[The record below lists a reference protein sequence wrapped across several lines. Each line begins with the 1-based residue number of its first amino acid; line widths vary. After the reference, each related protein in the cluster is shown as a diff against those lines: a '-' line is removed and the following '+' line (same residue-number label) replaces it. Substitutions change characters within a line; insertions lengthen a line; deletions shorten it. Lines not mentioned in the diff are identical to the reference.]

1 MSSKVLQSSPSFFVQ
16 DSVAAGAALPL
27 AVLRLVGADAAH
39 FLQGQVTQ
47 DVLALPMD
55 HWTRAALC
63 TAQGRILTL
72 LKVVAVPE
80 GLWLVLPA
88 ERVAAIRDHLQR
100 FVLRAKVKLIA
111 DDSVTVS
118 TCDGSGNVLAD
129 AGQAFHPVAH
139 AVEGLVLPLSA
150 TRQLC
155 LSGDAASAALT
166 ATALH
171 ATHLRADAPASTG
184 AAAELAWPEWLAAC
198 VADGEPEVFNASAES
213 WTPHMLAQE
222 QWQAISLTKGC
233 YTGQEIVARTH
244 YLGKNKR
251 RLEQVTLQIGPLPAP
266 GEAFDLP
273 DGRRADWVMGLARND
288 GLEGLVVTAALEVPP
303 T

>member
-1 MSSKVLQSSPSFFVQ
+1 MSSKVLQTSPAFLVQ
-16 DSVAAGAALPL
+16 DKAASPMG
-27 AVLRLVGADAAH
+27 VLRLVGPDAAR

-47 DVLALPMD
+47 DVVALPSGQ
-55 HWTRAALC
+55 WARAALC
-63 TAQGRILTL
+63 TAQGRVPAL

-88 ERVAAIRDHLQR
+88 ERIAALREHLQR

-111 DDSVTVS
+111 ADSLVVS
-118 TCDGSGNVLAD
+118 MCAGSGQGPTE
-129 AGQAFHPVAH
+129 AGQAFQPVVRA
-139 AVEGLVLPLSA
+139 AEGLVLPLSA

-155 LSGDAASAALT
+155 LSGD
-166 ATALH
+166 
-171 ATHLRADAPASTG
+171 

-213 WTPHMLAQE
+213 WTPHMLAQD

-251 RLEQVTLQIGPLPAP
+251 RLERVELPAGALLAP
-266 GEAFDLP
+266 GEPFDLP
-273 DGRRADWVMGLARND
+273 DGRRAEWVQGVAREAGN
-288 GLEGLVVTAALEVPP
+288 EALVVTASPG
-303 T
+303 

>member
-1 MSSKVLQSSPSFFVQ
+1 MSSKVLQTSPPFLVQ
-16 DSVAAGAALPL
+16 DNAASPIG
-27 AVLRLVGADAAH
+27 VLRLVGPDAAH

-47 DVLALPMD
+47 DVVALPAG

-63 TAQGRILTL
+63 TAQGRILAL

-88 ERVAAIRDHLQR
+88 ERLAAIREHLQR
-100 FVLRAKVKLIA
+100 FVLRAKVKLVN
-111 DDSVTVS
+111 DDSLVVS
-118 TCDGSGNVLAD
+118 TYAGSGNVP
-129 AGQAFHPVAH
+129 AGAGPAFQPMAR
-139 AVEGLVLPLSA
+139 AVEGLMVPLSA

-155 LSGDAASAALT
+155 LSGDAASVALA

-171 ATHLRADAPASTG
+171 ATQPPADAPASTG

-198 VADGEPEVFNASAES
+198 VADGEPEVFNASMEN
-213 WTPHMLAQE
+213 WTPHMLAQDH
-222 QWQAISLTKGC
+222 WQAISLTKGC

-251 RLEQVTLQIGPLPAP
+251 RLEQVALPPGPLPAP
-266 GEAFDLP
+266 GETFNLP
-273 DGRRADWVMGLARND
+273 DGRRAEWVLGVARETGN
-288 GLEGLVVTAALEVPP
+288 EALVVTASLG
-303 T
+303 

>member
-16 DSVAAGAALPL
+16 DSVAAGTALPL
-27 AVLRLVGADAAH
+27 AVLRLVGADSAR

-47 DVLALPMD
+47 DVVALPVGQ
-55 HWTRAALC
+55 WARAALC
-63 TAQGRILTL
+63 TAQGRVLAL

-88 ERVAAIRDHLQR
+88 ERVAGVRDHLQR
-100 FVLRAKVKLIA
+100 FVLRAKVKLVT
-111 DDSVTVS
+111 DDSVLVHATA
-118 TCDGSGNVLAD
+118 GSGNVPVD
-129 AGQAFHPVAH
+129 SGQPFQSVAR

-155 LSGDAASAALT
+155 LSGEPTVTLDLAMLPTLPAG
-166 ATALH
+166 
-171 ATHLRADAPASTG
+171 AP
-184 AAAELAWPEWLAAC
+184 LAWTDWVAAC
-198 VADGEPEVFNASAES
+198 VTDGEPEVFNASMEH
-213 WTPHMLAQE
+213 WTPHMVGQDH
-222 QWQAISLTKGC
+222 WQAISLTKGC

-251 RLEQVTLQIGPLPAP
+251 RLEQVALPPGPLPAP

-273 DGRRADWVMGLARND
+273 DGRRADWVMGVARAS
-288 GLEGLVVTAALEVPP
+288 GLEALVVTVAQESATP
-303 T
+303 

>member
-1 MSSKVLQSSPSFFVQ
+1 MSSKVLQTSPAFLVQ
-16 DSVAAGAALPL
+16 DKAASPMG
-27 AVLRLVGADAAH
+27 VLRLVGPDAAR

-47 DVLALPMD
+47 DVAALPSG
-55 HWTRAALC
+55 HWARAAIC
-63 TAQGRILTL
+63 TAQGRALAL

-100 FVLRAKVKLIA
+100 FVFRAKVKLIA

-118 TCDGSGNVLAD
+118 TCAGSGKVPTD
-129 AGQAFHPVAH
+129 AGQAFHPVAQ
-139 AVEGLVLPLSA
+139 AVEGLVLSLSA
-150 TRQLC
+150 ARQLC
-155 LSGDAASAALT
+155 LGGVPADTLAATGLPV
-166 ATALH
+166 LPMG
-171 ATHLRADAPASTG
+171 APSSTVSV
-184 AAAELAWPEWLAAC
+184 AEMSWPEWLAAC
-198 VADGEPEVFNASAES
+198 VADGEPEVFEASMEN
-213 WTPHMLAQE
+213 WTPHMVGQD

-251 RLEQVTLQIGPLPAP
+251 RLEQVTLPPGPLPVP

-273 DGRRADWVMGLARND
+273 DGRRAEWVLGVARATAV
-288 GLEGLVVTAALEVPP
+288 EALVVTAAQESAIP
-303 T
+303 